1 MAGESHVPLRGS
13 ERVPLAGARAL
24 GVVSEHEWV
33 EVTVKVRRQAPLP
46 EVSGRPQATMSRA
59 DLGRRHGASKA
70 DIDKVSEVFERYGL
84 HVVET
89 NAERRAV
96 RLGGPVSAIEQA
108 FQVKLMR
115 YAHERGDYR
124 GRIGAVRVP
133 KDLGGIIVAVFGLDN
148 RRVVKRRGGLARL
161 ASMMSAHAKHRAW
174 FFPAELATVYDF
186 PPGEG
191 AGQAIGLIEFGGGYF
206 PDDLNAFC
214 NAAGVSVPEVIPVSV
229 DNAPTDQH
237 DGAEGE
243 VMLDIEVVAGACPK
257 STIAVYFS
265 TFTEQG
271 WVDVLDTAVH
281 DQQNHPTVL
290 SISWGDAEDNA
301 SWTAQAIEQINEA
314 LQEAALLG
322 VTVCVASGDDGS
334 DDQVGDGHAHVDF
347 PSSSPYV
354 LAVGGTTLHKK
365 KNAYVETAWKD
376 GDGLRK
382 DGGGSTGGGV
392 SVVFDR
398 PSWQTV
404 DVESVNPGAKAGRC
418 IPDVA
423 ADASAHTGYYMV
435 VDGQGGP
442 NGGTSASA
450 PLWAALIA
458 RLNEALPAGKRA
470 GYLTPL
476 LYQPSAG
483 GGPSIGAVAC
493 KDISVGS
500 NSTAAVGGYTA
511 SSGYDAVT
519 GWGTPIGSKLLQA
532 LSTVI

>member
-1 MAGESHVPLRGS
+1 MARQSHVPLTGS
-13 ERVPLAGARAL
+13 ERVPLPGARAL

-33 EVTVKVRRQAPLP
+33 EVTVKIRRKAPLP
-46 EVSGRPQATMSRA
+46 EVSGRPKATMSRA
-59 DLGRRHGASKA
+59 DLGTLHGASPA
-70 DIDKVSEVFERYGL
+70 DIDKVSEVFQRYGL
-84 HVVET
+84 QVMET
-89 NAERRAV
+89 SPERRSV
-96 RLGGPVSAIEQA
+96 RLGGPASAIEQA

-115 YAHERGDYR
+115 YAHERGEYR
-124 GRIGAVRVP
+124 GRIGAVHLP
-133 KDLGGIIVAVFGLDN
+133 KELDGIVVAVFGLDN
-148 RRVVKRRGGLARL
+148 RRVVKRRGGLAHL
-161 ASMMSAHAKHRAW
+161 ASLSSTQAKHRAW
-174 FFPAELATVYDF
+174 FFPAELASIYDF
-186 PPGEG
+186 P
-191 AGQAIGLIEFGGGYF
+191 AGDGSGQSIGLVEFGGGYF
-206 PDDLNAFC
+206 PDDLSAFC
-214 NAAGVSVPEVIPVSV
+214 NLAGVAVPEVVPISV
-229 DNAPTDQH
+229 DNAPTDQR

-257 STIAVYFS
+257 ATIAVYFS

-271 WVDVLDTAVH
+271 WVDVLDTAIH
-281 DQQNHPTVL
+281 DQQHQPTVL

-301 SWTAQAIEQINEA
+301 SWTAQAIEQVNEA

-322 VTVCVASGDDGS
+322 VTVCVAAGDDGS

-347 PSSSPYV
+347 PASSPYV
-354 LAVGGTTLHKK
+354 LAVGGTALSRKK
-365 KNAYVETAWKD
+365 SDYVETAWKD

-398 PSWQTV
+398 PPWQTV
-404 DVESVNPGAKAGRC
+404 NVQSVNPGAKAGRC
-418 IPDVA
+418 VPDVA
-423 ADASAHTGYYMV
+423 ADASAHTGYFMV

-442 NGGTSASA
+442 NGGTSAAA

-458 RLNEALPAGKRA
+458 RLNAALPAGKRA

-483 GGPSIGAVAC
+483 GGTALGPLGC
-493 KDISVGS
+493 KDIASGN

-511 SSGYDAVT
+511 GAGYDAVT
-519 GWGTPIGSKLLQA
+519 GWGTPVGSKLLQA